1 MMSNH
6 PFVASLRVIFDEVHY
21 LNDEERGVV
30 WEEVIIMLPDH
41 VSMIMLSATVP
52 NTMEVANWI
61 GRTKKKKVTVVS
73 TMKRPVPLEHYILA
87 KGKMF
92 KLMDAK
98 GTFLSDQLKEAVK
111 DDKAEKDKANASGRG
126 RGADRGGRG
135 GGRGGGGRGKDR
147 GGKSYTRGGGG
158 GGPNRRGGRPPGP
171 AGRDDPQFWKQVID
185 FLNSKEV
192 LPVVIFTFGKHK
204 CESCGYGLG
213 STDLTTKAEKAEI
226 EAFVNNS
233 IRRLSPGDRQ
243 IPQILRIKELLKR
256 GIGVH
261 HAGLLPIIKE
271 VVEMLFG
278 QTLIKVLF
286 ATETFAMGVNMPT
299 RTVIFNGI
307 RKNDGKGFRELLAG
321 EYTQMSGRAGR
332 RGLDTVGLVFLSVGD
347 GEAIPAE
354 LNLRTMMKGRS
365 TLLTS
370 QFRLTYNMI
379 LNLLRVEDL
388 KVEDM
393 IKRSFSEFDSQKDSG
408 EVERL
413 LLQGRRRLDKQQLLY
428 EQFLQSSTI
437 AQEFQLE
444 VEQFHDFSKQ
454 LADLNYDITLEI
466 KHKAPERLQTGRVV
480 VCRSR
485 IFGLAVGVLLYDG
498 RKTASELAGAD
509 SLKPKSGAKLSMAA
523 LMSKKPE
530 PQKQTEEAPG
540 AELGESSIARAL
552 LIQPFGAGGSDSGA
566 AAAAA
571 AAVSKGD
578 ASAAARCQ
586 RICGHLC
593 EFVEVKPSDLV
604 SVTADVL
611 DVDKVELGGKSGPS
625 GPGVLEQAV
634 QQLLALAEAAP
645 DGLPPPL
652 SARELKIAGMEFV
665 EAYSARNHLAEQ
677 VRGVRCWRSAT
688 FAEHYRHVHK
698 IATLRKV
705 STDRASQST

>member
-1 MMSNH
+1 
-6 PFVASLRVIFDEVHY
+6 
-21 LNDEERGVV
+21 
-30 WEEVIIMLPDH
+30 
-41 VSMIMLSATVP
+41 
-52 NTMEVANWI
+52 
-61 GRTKKKKVTVVS
+61 
-73 TMKRPVPLEHYILA
+73 
-87 KGKMF
+87 
-92 KLMDAK
+92 
-98 GTFLSDQLKEAVK
+98 
-111 DDKAEKDKANASGRG
+111 
-126 RGADRGGRG
+126 
-135 GGRGGGGRGKDR
+135 
-147 GGKSYTRGGGG
+147 
-158 GGPNRRGGRPPGP
+158 
-171 AGRDDPQFWKQVID
+171 
-185 FLNSKEV
+185 
-192 LPVVIFTFGKHK
+192 
-204 CESCGYGLG
+204 
-213 STDLTTKAEKAEI
+213 
-226 EAFVNNS
+226 
-233 IRRLSPGDRQ
+233 
-243 IPQILRIKELLKR
+243 
-256 GIGVH
+256 
-261 HAGLLPIIKE
+261 
-271 VVEMLFG
+271 
-278 QTLIKVLF
+278 
-286 ATETFAMGVNMPT
+286 
-299 RTVIFNGI
+299 
-307 RKNDGKGFRELLAG
+307 
-321 EYTQMSGRAGR
+321 
-332 RGLDTVGLVFLSVGD
+332 
-347 GEAIPAE
+347 
-354 LNLRTMMKGRS
+354 
-365 TLLTS
+365 
-370 QFRLTYNMI
+370 
-379 LNLLRVEDL
+379 
-388 KVEDM
+388 M